1 MYVDSGHEFVVE
13 RRRPVAITTR
23 KHKMTERS
31 GEDIYGEKYKE
42 ANEPIFS
49 GIPSFLKLPT
59 AVGEEELEESD
70 ADIAVLGAPLDTATT
85 IRPGTRYGP
94 RAVRSASTVPSPPYE
109 HFNIE
114 TGVDPFDTFSV
125 VDHGDATV
133 VPGDT
138 KQSQENIEDAVAG
151 IVETDAMP
159 LIIGGDHSISYPD
172 IKGWA
177 EANGYD
183 DIGLIHFDCH
193 ADTGED
199 GLTGFK
205 YDHGAWVKRVHDL
218 GIMDGDNY
226 TLIGPRGFWP
236 GPDTYEEMRDAG
248 MKWYTAGEVAEYDL
262 SAIAQDAVDR
272 ATDGTDAVWIS
283 FDVDVMD
290 PAYCP
295 GTGEPEPGGLMPREA
310 FTMIREVTKQMDPDN
325 VGFDVVEVAPQ
336 YDVSDT
342 NSYNGGITSGF
353 ANRLC
358 IEVMGGLALAERGL
372 DSGSPIKP
380 EEPLRKSPPT
390 PADDD

>member
-1 MYVDSGHEFVVE
+1 MDE
-13 RRRPVAITTR
+13 RT
-23 KHKMTERS
+23 
-31 GEDIYGEKYKE
+31 GEDIYGEKHKD

-59 AVGEEELEESD
+59 ATEREELAAAG

-94 RAVRSASTVPSPPYE
+94 RAVRAASTVPSPPYE

-114 TGVDPFDTFSV
+114 TGVDPFDTFNV
-125 VDHGDATV
+125 VDHGDAAIS
-133 VPGDT
+133 PGDT
-138 KQSQENIEDAVAG
+138 KGSQENIEDAVAG
-151 IVETDAMP
+151 IVETGAMP
-159 LIIGGDHSISYPD
+159 LVIGGDHSISYPD

-193 ADTGED
+193 ADTGDE
-199 GLTGFK
+199 GLCGFE

-218 GIMDGDNY
+218 GIMDGENY

-236 GPDTYEEMRDAG
+236 GPDTYEEMREVG
-248 MKWYTAGEVAEYDL
+248 MKWYTADDVAAYDL

-272 ATDGTDAVWIS
+272 ATDGTDAVWLS

-310 FTMIREVTKQMDPDN
+310 FRMIRAITKQMDPEEF
-325 VGFDVVEVAPQ
+325 GFDVVEVAPQ
-336 YDVSDT
+336 YDTSDT

-358 IEVMGGLALAERGL
+358 IEVMGGLALAARGL
-372 DSGSPIKP
+372 ESGSPIRPK
-380 EEPLRKSPPT
+380 ESLRTAPPT

>member
-1 MYVDSGHEFVVE
+1 
-13 RRRPVAITTR
+13 
-23 KHKMTERS
+23 
-31 GEDIYGEKYKE
+31 
-42 ANEPIFS
+42 
-49 GIPSFLKLPT
+49 
-59 AVGEEELEESD
+59 
-70 ADIAVLGAPLDTATT
+70 
-85 IRPGTRYGP
+85 
-94 RAVRSASTVPSPPYE
+94 
-109 HFNIE
+109 
-114 TGVDPFDTFSV
+114 
-125 VDHGDATV
+125 
-133 VPGDT
+133 
-138 KQSQENIEDAVAG
+138 
-151 IVETDAMP
+151 MP

-199 GLTGFK
+199 GLTGCK

-236 GPDTYEEMRDAG
+236 GPDTYEEMREAG
-248 MKWYTAGEVAEYDL
+248 MKWYTADDVAEYDL

-272 ATDGTDAVWIS
+272 ATDGTDAVWVS

-310 FTMIREVTKQMDPDN
+310 FKMIREVTKRMDPDN
-325 VGFDVVEVAPQ
+325 FGFDVVEVAPQ
-336 YDVSDT
+336 YDASDT

-372 DSGSPIKP
+372 ESGSPIKP
-380 EEPLRKSPPT
+380 KEPLRTAPPT